1 MTSTV
6 LKIQNINSWLY
17 TDNKA
22 LKQKLWNALR
32 FPEKGYFHSTAY
44 KKGLWDGYRE
54 FFNRNS
60 GMFLTGL
67 LPEILATL
75 KMFKVPYETIDERN
89 SVTWRY
95 QNIDSQFLNQWLP
108 DGMDP
113 ITLHDYQVD
122 YVNQAIKYDRGLIKA
137 PTGAGKTFI
146 MISIM
151 KCLPPKTPILFMT
164 KNSGLVDQNYNDM
177 KEWGVEDLGRWYGGH
192 KELNRVMCVTAHTS
206 TYENLRKL
214 LPKFKV
220 LIVDEIHECMSE
232 VPMKIYKS
240 MKGCSIRFGIS
251 ATPFKFT
258 KKDEDGDEV
267 CKDKV
272 HKFKT
277 KGYFGGVFR
286 TKTTATGTLS
296 TKDLQDRGIL
306 SASQCTFYPID
317 TPINIRNEPYMD
329 AVTLGI
335 SNNFEFLKTVKRL
348 ALTMQG
354 RSLILVERI
363 DQGEYLNQL
372 IPGSIW
378 LQGKD
383 DINTRA
389 AAFKE
394 LKHNGGNVVAIAM
407 RQIISAGINVFLH
420 NLINAS
426 GGKAEHTI
434 IQQMGR
440 GLRCADDKAVLD
452 YYDFIFRTN
461 DYLESHSNQR
471 LDTLANEGHKIVIK
485 QAIDF

>member
-1 MTSTV
+1 MSTI
-6 LKIQNINSWLY
+6 LKIQNINSWLH
-17 TDNKA
+17 TDNKD
-22 LKQKLWNALR
+22 LKHKLWNALR
-32 FPEKGYFHSTAY
+32 FPERGYFHSTAY
-44 KKGLWDGYRE
+44 KKGVWDGYRE
-54 FFNRNS
+54 FFNKNN
-60 GMFLTGL
+60 GQFLTGL

-75 KMFKVPYETIDERN
+75 KIFKTPYQIIDERN
-89 SVTWRY
+89 AVKWQYSS
-95 QNIDSQFLNQWLP
+95 IDKNFLNTWLP
-108 DGMDP
+108 EGYNP
-113 ITLHDYQVD
+113 VELHDYQVD
-122 YVNQAIKYDRGLIKA
+122 YVNQAIKYDRGIIKA
-137 PTGAGKTFI
+137 PTGAGKTYI

-164 KNSGLVDQNYNDM
+164 KNSGLVDQNYHDM
-177 KEWGVEDLGRWYGGH
+177 KLWGIEDIGRWYGDY
-192 KELNRVMCVTAHTS
+192 KELNRVMCVTAHTA
-206 TYENLRKL
+206 TYENLKKL

-220 LIVDEIHECMSE
+220 LIVDEIHECVSD
-232 VPMKIYKS
+232 VPMKIYKA
-240 MKGCSIRFGIS
+240 MKGTSIRFGIS

-258 KKDEDGDEV
+258 KKNDQGEEV
-267 CKDKV
+267 CNDKV

-277 KGYFGGVFR
+277 KGYFGGVF
-286 TKTTATGTLS
+286 KTGTTKSGTLT

-317 TPINIRNEPYMD
+317 TPTTIRNEPYMD

-335 SNNFEFLKTVKRL
+335 SNNFEFLKIIKRL

-354 RSLILVERI
+354 RTLILVERI

-383 DINTRA
+383 DLQTRA

-407 RQIISAGINVFLH
+407 RHIISAGINVFLH

-452 YYDFIFRTN
+452 YYDFIFNTN
-461 DYLESHSNQR
+461 DYLTDHSNQR
-471 LDTLANEGHKIVIK
+471 LDTLATEGHKIIVK
-485 QAIDF
+485 SSIDF